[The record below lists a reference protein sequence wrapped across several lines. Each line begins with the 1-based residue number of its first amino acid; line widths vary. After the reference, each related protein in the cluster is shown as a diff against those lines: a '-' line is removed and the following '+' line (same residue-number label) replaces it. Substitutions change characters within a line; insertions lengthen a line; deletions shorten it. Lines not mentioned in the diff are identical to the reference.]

1 MGFLDLVCKLLVQKK
16 KEALINHMSCRATM
30 SCGCGCGGEAVAYED
45 WEETDVMAAEYQG
58 RKVTLNKPFRTPG
71 AKKKFGVYTKN
82 ESGNVVLVRFGDP
95 NMEIKRDDPQRRK
108 NFRSRH
114 NCDNPGP
121 KYKARYWSCRQ
132 WRGGTKVEAEECG
145 CNDVIAE
152 ECECEDECMCD
163 VEVEAD
169 ERSTPAPKKD
179 RIKGSPK
186 NKPGSAKPGGK
197 VTFSEGVTNSLK
209 TKVKEHNAKSD
220 RKVTLGMLK
229 AVYRRGAGAY
239 STSHRPGVSR
249 AAWSM
254 ARVNA
259 FLRLVKSG
267 KPSNPKYVQDNDLLP
282 SSHPRKSK
290 KASMEHCDAC
300 ADTAA
305 CSKHGS
311 CMQEAKE
318 EDKMKKKMK
327 VYGEKDIFDNPGE
340 ATERAKEMGCNGI
353 HSHKEGD
360 KTIFMPCKTHEEYMS
375 KNKGKDVDEEAGYGH
390 KKKYAKECKPGEK
403 MIDGECKRVYASIEL
418 DMDEIEAIVE
428 ASTGETVIEIR
439 GIAFHEG
446 MNKNKWELTLAGAKA
461 VVQQMIGADVTLN
474 HPKPNTKEAGFSRNT
489 EGLDESTV
497 GVIKSAQLYST
508 VAGGYEVRYVAHI
521 TTPEM
526 FETMESGMYLRE
538 DYGVSIGGSGI
549 PVAATED
556 GITFGEDF
564 TFDHLALVYRPAY
577 QRANI
582 ESIEKI
588 EKEAKVEAT
597 FISHSDSAE
606 ISKDLVNDMSDENI
620 TPEIDYEAQIESLKA
635 DLVLASSRVAE
646 FEAAEEARAEE
657 ARASLVERATEIGMS
672 GHEDLQSE
680 TLENLI
686 ASWEASH
693 PEPTAVEMKPVD
705 ESPAEME
712 APVVASEEERPV
724 VANFLNGKLVE
735 SDEGIY
741 ARAYNAWASAW
752 NGTLAGDEGNM
763 RAKTYEEIKEMI

>member
-1 MGFLDLVCKLLVQKK
+1 
-16 KEALINHMSCRATM
+16 M

-45 WEETDVMAAEYQG
+45 WEETDVIAAEYQG

-82 ESGNVVLVRFGDP
+82 GSGNVVLVRFGDP

-114 NCDNPGP
+114 NCDSPGP
-121 KYKARYWSCRQ
+121 KWKARYWSCRQ
-132 WRGGTKVEAEECG
+132 WRGGRKVEAEDGGPCACG
-145 CNDVIAE
+145 CNDDDDYE
-152 ECECEDECMCD
+152 EPEEIESL
-163 VEVEAD
+163 AD

-197 VTFSEGVTNSLK
+197 VTFSESVTNSLK

-290 KASMEHCDAC
+290 KASMDYCDDCPKKASC
-300 ADTAA
+300 A
-305 CSKHGS
+305 KHGS
-311 CMQEAKE
+311 CMKAEKE
-318 EDKMKKKMK
+318 EEEME
-327 VYGEKDIFDNPGE
+327 VE
-340 ATERAKEMGCNGI
+340 AALPKPNNTE
-353 HSHKEGD
+353 S
-360 KTIFMPCKTHEEYMS
+360 HEEFMDRCMS
-375 KNKGKDVDEEAGYGH
+375 DSKMVDEFGNPSQRAAVCMRQHKGHEFPAEGTYDDEEAKAKIIKKYGKH
-390 KKKYAKECKPGEK
+390 KKYANECKPGEK

-446 MNKNKWELTLAGAKA
+446 MNKNKWELTLEGAKA

-526 FETMESGMYLRE
+526 FETMESGLYLRE

-549 PVAATED
+549 PVAATEN

-582 ESIEKI
+582 ESIKKI
-588 EKEAKVEAT
+588 EKEQEVEAT

-712 APVVASEEERPV
+712 APVVASEEEKPV
-724 VANFLNGKLVE
+724 VANYLNGKLVE
-735 SDEGIY
+735 SDEDIY
-741 ARAYNAWASAW
+741 ARCYNAWASAW

-763 RAKTYEEIKEMI
+763 RAKTYEEVKEMI